1 MAAVTICSPGLA
13 YCVAKYL
20 ALENKMTLF
29 SRFSVL
35 WVSKDFR
42 ELRANFDLIIDSSS
56 MSFSGGSVVK
66 NPLVNA
72 GDMGLIPSS
81 GRSPGEGNGN
91 PLQYSCLEDPR
102 DRGAW

>member
-66 NPLVNA
+66 NPLANA
-72 GDMGLIPSS
+72 GDKSSISGLEK
-81 GRSPGEGNGN
+81 SPGEGNAS
-91 PLQYSCLEDPR
+91 PRQYSCLENSI
-102 DRGAW
+102 DR